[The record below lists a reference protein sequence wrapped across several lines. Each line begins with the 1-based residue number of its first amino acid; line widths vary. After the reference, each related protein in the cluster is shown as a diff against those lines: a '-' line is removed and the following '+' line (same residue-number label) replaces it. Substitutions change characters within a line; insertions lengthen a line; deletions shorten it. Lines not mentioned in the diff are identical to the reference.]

1 MVAKY
6 ILGYLLLNPILQVG
20 NKLLDLH
27 IRLRDLGHPTY
38 LTLSEKP
45 IIECNNTSEAADKE
59 VSIEFCVVNAFT
71 VRVTVAIF
79 FARVVCPSVCYHKN
93 VQQASKVNEH

>member
-6 ILGYLLLNPILQVG
+6 ILGYLLLNPILQVA

-27 IRLRDLGHPTY
+27 IRLRDLGHPKY

-45 IIECNNTSEAADKE
+45 ILECNNISEAADKE
-59 VSIEFCVVNAFT
+59 VSIEF
-71 VRVTVAIF
+71 
-79 FARVVCPSVCYHKN
+79 
-93 VQQASKVNEH
+93 